1 MKATRSPVAMARKL
15 IAMNT
20 VNPPGRERAC
30 AEYIGRMLE
39 DAGFTVAYYQ
49 FDTDRVSLVARLEG
63 NGNTPPLCLSGHLDT
78 VPLGT
83 APWKRDPFRGE
94 IEGDRIYG
102 RGASDMKGGVAAML
116 LTALRMSRPPALKS
130 GLTLVFTAGEET
142 GCQGAM
148 HLAGLGSVLGTTGG
162 LIVGEPTSN
171 YPMVGHKGALRLEI
185 WTKGV
190 SAHGSM
196 PEQGDNAIHKAA
208 AAVMQLKDLDFGVA
222 PHPLLG
228 EPTLNIGTISGG
240 MSINSVPDQANIG
253 VDIRLVPGQK
263 AEDVLGLVRSALS
276 EEVQIMVM
284 EQAGSI
290 ATDHA
295 HPFVQSVYKD
305 MEALLSKRP
314 QPATAPYFTD
324 ASILT
329 PALGH
334 PPTLI
339 MGPGESTMAHKT
351 DEFCQVS
358 KIEEA
363 LEAYTRIARRWCRG
377 E

>member
-1 MKATRSPVAMARKL
+1 MARKL

-20 VNPPGRERAC
+20 VNPPGTERAC

-49 FDTDRVSLVARLEG
+49 FDTDRVSLVARLAG

-83 APWKRDPFRGE
+83 APWRRDPFRGE

-116 LTALRMSRPPALKS
+116 LAALRMSRLPALKS

-148 HLAGLGSVLGTTGG
+148 HLAGLKTVLGTAGAM
-162 LIVGEPTSN
+162 IVGEPTSN
-171 YPMVGHKGALRLEI
+171 YPMIGHKGALRLEV

-208 AAVMQLKDLDFGVA
+208 DAVMRLKDLDFGVP

-228 EPTLNIGTISGG
+228 GPTLNIGTISGG
-240 MSINSVPDQANIG
+240 MSINSVPDQASLG

-263 AEDVLGLVRSALS
+263 AEDVLELVRSALS
-276 EEVQIMVM
+276 GEVQIMVM

-295 HPFVQSVYKD
+295 HPFVQSVYED

-324 ASILT
+324 ASVLT
-329 PALGH
+329 PAFGH

-339 MGPGESTMAHKT
+339 MGPGELTMAHKT

-363 LEAYTRIARRWCRG
+363 LEAYTIIARRWCCHD
-377 E
+377 